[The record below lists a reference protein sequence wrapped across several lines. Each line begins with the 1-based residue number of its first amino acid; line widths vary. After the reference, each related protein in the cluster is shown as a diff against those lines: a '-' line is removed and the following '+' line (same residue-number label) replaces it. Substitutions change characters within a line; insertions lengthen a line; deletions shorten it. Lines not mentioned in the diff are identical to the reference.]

1 MTKIK
6 ASIIQTLK
14 EFEQRDFKRGGVS
27 IAPEMYNAIADKL
40 YSRLLDENKDSFTG
54 YEYDKKL
61 LIDYGVKIQEYL
73 LKQPFNLE
81 HSQHGIACEKLANVR
96 DTFLDERHA
105 F

>member
-6 ASIIQTLK
+6 SSIIKTLK

-27 IAPEMYNAIADKL
+27 ITPEMYNAIADKL
-40 YSRLLDENKDSFTG
+40 YSRLLNENKDSFTG

-61 LIDYGVKIQEYL
+61 LINYGVKIQKFL
-73 LKQPFNLE
+73 LKPPFNLE
-81 HSQHGIACEKLANVR
+81 HSQHGIACEKLADVR
-96 DTFLDERHA
+96 DAFLDERHA

>member
-14 EFEQRDFKRGGVS
+14 ELEQRDFKRGGVS

>member
-6 ASIIQTLK
+6 TSIIQTLK

-61 LIDYGVKIQEYL
+61 LINYGVKIQEFL
-73 LKQPFNLE
+73 LKPPFNLE
-81 HSQHGIACEKLANVR
+81 HSQHAIACEKLADVR
-96 DTFLDERHA
+96 EVFLDERHA